1 MKLKKHYFEDVR
13 LFRTK
18 ASLIW
23 TLALLALLF
32 AIPLFVKVYYLSV
45 LNLMALNIIVALGL
59 NMLVGNTGQ
68 ISLGHAGFVAIGA
81 YTTAFLLQSGVPFM
95 FTLVI
100 AGTVAALIGAF
111 LGLPSLRLEGP
122 YLAIVTLGFGLAI
135 MVIIGRMDFFGG
147 RMGITVPKL
156 NLDWTGLKYD
166 KALYYV
172 FLGTTVVMAFIAHS
186 ILKSRIGRAFR
197 AIRDSDIAAS
207 VIGVN
212 LALYKTLCF
221 SISAFFAGTAG
232 CLWALYLQFVT
243 PGTFNFMMSVIFLA
257 TVVLGGLG
265 SVTGS
270 ILGAVVMTF
279 LSLQLDK
286 IVDVPLVGTI
296 IVWFSD
302 TFMNPSGIANIKW
315 VLTGLVLVLVII
327 FEPRGL
333 NGIWLRVKRY
343 WRLWPF

>member
-13 LFRTK
+13 LFRTT
-18 ASLIW
+18 ASLLW
-23 TLALLALLF
+23 TLVLLTLLF
-32 AIPLFVKVYYLSV
+32 AIPMFLKVYYLSV

-81 YTTAFLLQSGVPFM
+81 YTTAFLLQSGVPFIL
-95 FTLVI
+95 TLVL

-135 MVIIGRMDFFGG
+135 MVIIGRIDIFGG

-166 KALYYV
+166 EALYYV
-172 FLGTTVVMAFIAHS
+172 FLGTTILMSFIAHS

-221 SISAFFAGTAG
+221 AISAFFAGTAG

-286 IVDVPLVGTI
+286 IVDVPLVGTL

-302 TFMNPSGIANIKW
+302 TLMNPSGIANIKW

-333 NGIWLRVKRY
+333 NGVWLRIKRY